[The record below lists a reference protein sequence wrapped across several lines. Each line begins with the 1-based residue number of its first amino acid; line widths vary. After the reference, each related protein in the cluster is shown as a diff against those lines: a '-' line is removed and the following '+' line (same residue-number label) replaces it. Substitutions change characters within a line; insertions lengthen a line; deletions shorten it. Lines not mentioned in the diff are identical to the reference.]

1 MEILSTGQKIKRAR
15 IYKGYTLK
23 KLCGDKISVSKMSCI
38 ENDKIKPEQ
47 WVLKFVSNKLEI
59 DVEYLKQDVKSQIIK
74 NIKDIS
80 KGSSGENYEKL
91 LQYNLKFAEDYSYVD
106 LCFTIMHMLFN
117 YYLDK
122 KQFGKLQFIISNYY
136 DYLQKCF
143 SDRGSSIYYM
153 DIARYFYVYGE
164 FSQALNYYDKVIQIC
179 QEKGYG
185 ECLLK
190 AMYYEANCY
199 IKMQYYDKAYELAAK
214 IMDLMDSD
222 SMQEDIE
229 NVRIYHMLA
238 ILSLKM
244 DITKFGR
251 YEKKVYELYGDDLK
265 GKSEA
270 MVDYARILFNLGKKG
285 SALDCVEKSLEIYP
299 RDNVRELDHFMLV
312 NVNILMKNK
321 ILKKAHTLCNKALD
335 CAINLNDITFIE
347 KAYYYKAL
355 ILLKE
360 GDFAKG
366 EMCMNLSLDNLLKF
380 GSSRRIYERY
390 MEMGKMYYKLNNVRE
405 SIKYFT
411 FAINLKE
418 KYALR

>member
-1 MEILSTGQKIKRAR
+1 
-15 IYKGYTLK
+15 
-23 KLCGDKISVSKMSCI
+23 
-38 ENDKIKPEQ
+38 
-47 WVLKFVSNKLEI
+47 
-59 DVEYLKQDVKSQIIK
+59 
-74 NIKDIS
+74 
-80 KGSSGENYEKL
+80 
-91 LQYNLKFAEDYSYVD
+91 
-106 LCFTIMHMLFN
+106 
-117 YYLDK
+117 
-122 KQFGKLQFIISNYY
+122 
-136 DYLQKCF
+136 
-143 SDRGSSIYYM
+143 
-153 DIARYFYVYGE
+153 
-164 FSQALNYYDKVIQIC
+164 
-179 QEKGYG
+179 
-185 ECLLK
+185 
-190 AMYYEANCY
+190 
-199 IKMQYYDKAYELAAK
+199 
-214 IMDLMDSD
+214 
-222 SMQEDIE
+222 
-229 NVRIYHMLA
+229 MLA